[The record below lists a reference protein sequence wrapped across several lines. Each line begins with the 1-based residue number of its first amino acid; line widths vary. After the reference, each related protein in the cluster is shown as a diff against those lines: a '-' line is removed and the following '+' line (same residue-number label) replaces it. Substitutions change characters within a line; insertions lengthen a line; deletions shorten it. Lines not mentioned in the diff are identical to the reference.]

1 MELTR
6 RQTTF
11 VERLVDLYHETHG
24 PIHYSTLARR
34 LGVSRFTAY
43 DMLRL
48 LEEKGLVTS
57 AYQVTAGRSGPGRS
71 EVLYQPTERAH
82 ALVAELGGA
91 GGQVDWE
98 TVKRRLVEN
107 FAGEQTRDRELT
119 EAMLARVPRQGP
131 APVRYCLEVMTVI
144 ALRLKSRTRR
154 AALARWLPAVLNTPS
169 GDRASLSLL
178 GGWALAAL
186 DAETKPAETK
196 AGDTW
201 RQEAFTNLRRY
212 QALVIEM
219 DPALCRRLSEGL
231 CEVFAPLMAEAGRP
245 GRPAKTAHSGNQA
258 HS

>member
-1 MELTR
+1 MQLTR
-6 RQTTF
+6 RQTIF

-57 AYQVTAGRSGPGRS
+57 AYQLTAGRSGPGRS

-82 ALVAELGGA
+82 ALVAELAGPGGP
-91 GGQVDWE
+91 VDWE
-98 TVKRRLVEN
+98 TVKQRLVDN
-107 FAGEQTRDRELT
+107 FAGEHARDRELT
-119 EAMLARVPRQGP
+119 EAMLAHLPRQGP
-131 APVRYCLEVMTVI
+131 APLRYCLEVMTVI
-144 ALRLKSRTRR
+144 ALRLKSRPRR
-154 AALARWLPAVLNTPS
+154 RALARWLPALLNAPEG
-169 GDRASLSLL
+169 GDRTSLSLL

-186 DAETKPAETK
+186 DAETKTAETK
-196 AGDTW
+196 AGETW
-201 RQEAFTNLRRY
+201 RQEAFAHLRRY

-231 CEVFAPLMAEAGRP
+231 RDVFAPLLAETGPQKDR
-245 GRPAKTAHSGNQA
+245 R
-258 HS
+258 

>member
-1 MELTR
+1 MALTR

-11 VERLVDLYHETHG
+11 VERLVDLYHEAHG

-57 AYQVTAGRSGPGRS
+57 AYQLTAGRSGPGRS

-82 ALVAELGGA
+82 ALVAELA
-91 GGQVDWE
+91 GPSGPVDWE

-107 FAGEQTRDRELT
+107 FAGQHTRDRELA
-119 EAMLARVPRQGP
+119 EAMLARLPRQGP
-131 APVRYCLEVMTVI
+131 APLRYCLEVMTVI
-144 ALRLKSRTRR
+144 ALRVKGRTRR
-154 AALARWLPAVLNTPS
+154 RALARWLPALLGAPEG

-186 DAETKPAETK
+186 DTETQ
-196 AGDTW
+196 AGAT
-201 RQEAFTNLRRY
+201 
-212 QALVIEM
+212 
-219 DPALCRRLSEGL
+219 
-231 CEVFAPLMAEAGRP
+231 
-245 GRPAKTAHSGNQA
+245 
-258 HS
+258 